1 MLNGHFNMV
10 SRCEIGTVAV
20 DANITTDR
28 RLSESLLTKP
38 VHFMIGTHLA
48 LCHLRFLIVKAQ
60 VRALNNEK
68 ALLGT
73 VKFREGSL
81 TALPANSGTV
91 LSVSED

>member
-1 MLNGHFNMV
+1 
-10 SRCEIGTVAV
+10 
-20 DANITTDR
+20 
-28 RLSESLLTKP
+28 
-38 VHFMIGTHLA
+38 MIGTHLA